1 MQEVKVNRNDLGVAI
16 YLENI
21 ADIFAIPESEL
32 NLLISEL
39 EPFIY
44 ERVISNRKR
53 KKKADDRPP

>member
-16 YLENI
+16 YLENM

-39 EPFIY
+39 ELFVY
-44 ERVISNRKR
+44 ERVVSNRKR